1 MWIDNNL
8 IDSCCIWCIWTTD
21 FLVEINDI
29 TTVGSSN
36 FFWGGG
42 EGVGGGGGEVD
53 VNVYG
58 QKEDVR

>member
-1 MWIDNNL
+1 MCINNNV

-21 FLVEINDI
+21 SLVEINDI

-36 FFWGGG
+36 FFWGCG